1 MSLAR
6 TLLRPAARIAG
17 MHASLQRSAF
27 MDSHGHTAE
36 VQESLLRRLI
46 EAAAGSEFGREHN
59 FNRIRS
65 YEDFTAAVPIG
76 DYETHRRYVDRVLV
90 GQVDSLVARGTKIR
104 MFATTSGTTG
114 SPKHIP
120 VTEQFL
126 RDYRR
131 GWNVFGIQMLK
142 DHPDGWLR
150 KIITIGSPACE
161 SVSPTGLPCGAISG
175 LLAENQQWV
184 VRKMYPVPPQ
194 VNAIG
199 DAAEKYYAIMRSAVA
214 HDVGIIITPNP
225 STAVKLARIACDNAE
240 RLIRDVC
247 DGTISTQHPRRD
259 LSEGASIGTMDG
271 FSFRPDRP
279 AAKRLEEI
287 IRRHGQLLPKYFWNL
302 SFMLMWTGGTVG
314 LYLPSVRRFY
324 GDVPIRDMGLLAS
337 EGRLSVPMADD
348 TASGVAEITSNF
360 FEFIPADQ
368 IESTGPDVLRAHEVE
383 QGQEYFVL
391 FSNRAGLWRYNIDDR
406 VRVTGR
412 LGDSPVFEFLSKGLH
427 ACSITGEKIT
437 EHQVVRAME
446 AASAHAGANIEE
458 FVLQG
463 HFAETPYYELCL
475 EAPDG
480 VDAESLARD
489 MDKALCR
496 LNIEYDSKRRTG
508 RLGPIRPAAAPTGA
522 FAEQQSRQTN
532 RRRSEQHK
540 HKYLMTDVVNTMPDS
555 R

>member
-17 MHASLQRSAF
+17 MHASIQARAF
-27 MDSHGHTAE
+27 MGSHKRTAE
-36 VQESLLRRLI
+36 VQEALLGRLI
-46 EAAAGSEFGREHN
+46 KAAADSRFGCEHN
-59 FNRIRS
+59 FSRIRS
-65 YEDFTAAVPIG
+65 YKDFKSAVPIS
-76 DYETHRRYVDRVLV
+76 DYEHHRQYIDDVLAGRVEALF
-90 GQVDSLVARGTKIR
+90 APGTKIR
-104 MFATTSGTTG
+104 MFAVTSGTTG
-114 SPKHIP
+114 APKHIP

-161 SVSPTGLPCGAISG
+161 STSPNGLSCGAISG

-194 VNAIG
+194 VNEIP
-199 DAAEKYYAIMRSAVA
+199 DPAEKYYAIMRSAVA

-225 STAVKLARIACDNAE
+225 STAVKLAQIARDNAE
-240 RLIRDVC
+240 RLIRDVR
-247 DGTISTQHPRRD
+247 DGTISLPAG
-259 LSEGASIGTMDG
+259 SPIEAMDG
-271 FSFRPDRP
+271 FSFRPDRH

-287 IRRHGQLLPKYFWNL
+287 VRRHGQLLPKYFWNL

-324 GDVPIRDMGLLAS
+324 GDVHIRDMGLLAS
-337 EGRLSVPMADD
+337 EGRLSVPLSDN

-368 IESTGPDVLRAHEVE
+368 IESTRPDVFGAHEVE
-383 QGQEYFVL
+383 QGQEYFVV
-391 FSNRAGLWRYNIDDR
+391 FSNWAGLWRYNIDDR

-412 LGDSPVFEFLSKGLH
+412 LGDSPVFEFLSKGMH
-427 ACSITGEKIT
+427 TCSITGEKIT

-446 AASAHAGANIEE
+446 AASARACVSIEQ

-463 HFAETPYYELCL
+463 RFAETPYYELHL
-475 EAPDG
+475 ETTDG
-480 VDAESLARD
+480 ADTESLAHGLD
-489 MDKALCR
+489 EALCK

-508 RLGPIRPAAAPTGA
+508 RLGPIRPAAAPTDTA
-522 FAEQQSRQTN
+522 ARQHD
-532 RRRSEQHK
+532 RRSEQYK
-540 HKYLMTDVVNTMPDS
+540 HKYLMTDVINDTAGDAPPNS

>member
-17 MHASLQRSAF
+17 MRASLQRRAF
-27 MDSHGHTAE
+27 MNSHGRTAE
-36 VQESLLRRLI
+36 VQESLLRRLV
-46 EAAAGSEFGREHN
+46 EAAADSEFGREHN
-59 FNRIRS
+59 FNRISS

-90 GQVDSLVARGTKIR
+90 GQVDALFAPGTKIR

-120 VTEQFL
+120 VTEHFL

-150 KIITIGSPACE
+150 KIITIGSPARE
-161 SVSPTGLPCGAISG
+161 SVSPTGLACGAISG

-199 DAAEKYYAIMRSAVA
+199 DAAEKYYAVMRSAVA

-225 STAVKLARIACDNAE
+225 STAVKLAQVACDNAE
-240 RLIRDVC
+240 RLIRDVR
-247 DGTISTQHPRRD
+247 DGTIN
-259 LSEGASIGTMDG
+259 LSGAVSDG

-337 EGRLSVPMADD
+337 EGRLSVPLADD

-368 IESTGPDVLRAHEVE
+368 IESPRPDVLRAHQLE

-427 ACSITGEKIT
+427 TCSITGEKIT

-463 HFAETPYYELCL
+463 HFAETPWYELRL

-489 MDKALCR
+489 MDNALCG

-508 RLGPIRPAAAPTGA
+508 RLGPIRPAGAPGGS
-522 FAEQQSRQTN
+522 FAQQRQG
-532 RRRSEQHK
+532 RSEQYK
-540 HKYLMTDVVNTMPDS
+540 HKYLITDVVNTLPDL